1 MRLHAEQDYWLQTHL
16 FRIFNKVFI
25 LPFRRSEWIHH
36 PFSPLCLLRHTQML
50 LSTCFARIA
59 HLSSQLGWEKDSS
72 QQKELNWGP
81 QPRGCPSFPPFTLLK
96 VMFQGGESSPCDHS
110 MNRYL
115 NASLQNSSLPPLF
128 NARDQCKSLH
138 ERQHDIEGDTTALR
152 HFQSC
157 RRIQL
162 FLHPGPGAVRVLL
175 TFCADP
181 SCIFPSGFYQ
191 SYFYKERDF
200 RFHPKHQ
207 AKLWLPFC
215 TVPVSVGE
223 SRWERE
229 NKTGKEKKKSIMSK
243 RGAFC
248 LL

>member
-1 MRLHAEQDYWLQTHL
+1 
-16 FRIFNKVFI
+16 
-25 LPFRRSEWIHH
+25 
-36 PFSPLCLLRHTQML
+36 
-50 LSTCFARIA
+50 
-59 HLSSQLGWEKDSS
+59 
-72 QQKELNWGP
+72 
-81 QPRGCPSFPPFTLLK
+81 
-96 VMFQGGESSPCDHS
+96 MFQGCESSPCDHS
-110 MNRYL
+110 TNHYP

-162 FLHPGPGAVRVLL
+162 FLHPRPGAVRVLL

-200 RFHPKHQ
+200 RFTQ
-207 AKLWLPFC
+207 STRQSFDSRSALYLCLWGSLD
-215 TVPVSVGE
+215 
-223 SRWERE
+223 
-229 NKTGKEKKKSIMSK
+229 GKEKTKQEKKKKKSIMSK